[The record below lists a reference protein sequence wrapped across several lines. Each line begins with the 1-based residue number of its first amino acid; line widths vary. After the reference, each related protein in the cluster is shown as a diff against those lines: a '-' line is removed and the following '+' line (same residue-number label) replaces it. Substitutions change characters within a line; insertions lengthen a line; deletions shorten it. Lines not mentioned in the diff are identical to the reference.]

1 MVIASWDVH
10 GGICLDVLIRG
21 RGIGILILRDLME
34 LGSGLIEVLCA
45 ESAPCGRRGLK
56 KNGCNSP

>member
-45 ESAPCGRRGLK
+45 ESAPCGRR
-56 KNGCNSP
+56 